1 MPVWRVTSEIDTPMK
16 PLSTDVFM
24 KCDPL
29 SWLVSTCNYGKLSV
43 LINFILYFKTIQIL
57 FTDTDD
63 QKRIGKRSRAKK

>member
-1 MPVWRVTSEIDTPMK
+1 MYERVTVEIDTARK

-24 KCDPL
+24 KCDLL
-29 SWLVSTCNYGKLSV
+29 SWLVSTCSYGKLSV

-63 QKRIGKRSRAKK
+63 QKRISKRSRAKK